1 MSKNKFSIE
10 KISNENL
17 ENLKEL
23 AIDWSLAHGLAI
35 KSNSSDINN
44 KLIATAIA
52 THAPVSLV
60 PSPFPKEL
68 FQTALELQPIFNLL
82 FHRISEDH
90 DFISN
95 VIEDIIKVD
104 DFIKNLYEIYL
115 KVRNEGVKQTVSLG
129 LHRSDYFS
137 HSFPN
142 SNQSKLLQVEFNTI
156 SSSFSSLSTLTGQ
169 LHRYLLEKTSYFDS
183 IDLFKKSDDYLLPE
197 NESMDAIPEGIAA
210 AHKIYGVE
218 DHKVHLIRKTLLEI
232 HEEGKLDGKTGT
244 LLIGDKE
251 IAVTYF
257 RAGYGPDHYP
267 THKEWGARLA
277 IECSRSIKCPTVAY
291 QLVGSKKFQQVL
303 SNPGILERYLS
314 DSSDITK
321 VRSCFAG
328 LYPLDSSPEGESATK
343 LALENPERF
352 VMKPQREG
360 GGNNIYGSDIP
371 LALMNLSKSE
381 RSSYILMDLIKPPS
395 IKNIVIRK
403 GELIKE
409 EMISELGIFGFF
421 LGGKVIKNV
430 EAAVDVEQEDKI
442 FVNKTAG
449 HLLRTKAKDTKE
461 GGVATGFS

>member
-169 LHRYLLEKTSYFDS
+169 LHSYFDS

-403 GELIKE
+403 G
-409 EMISELGIFGFF
+409 
-421 LGGKVIKNV
+421 GKVIKNV

-461 GGVATGFS
+461 GGVATGFSVIDSPLLI

>member
-137 HSFPN
+137 HSLPN

-156 SSSFSSLSTLTGQ
+156 SSSFSSLSTLT
-169 LHRYLLEKTSYFDS
+169 
-183 IDLFKKSDDYLLPE
+183 DLFKKSDDYLLPE

-218 DHKVHLIRKTLLEI
+218 DAYVLMIHLIRKTLLEI
-232 HEEGKLDGKTGT
+232 HEEGKLDEKTGT

-314 DSSDITK
+314 DSSDVTK

-395 IKNIVIRK
+395 VKNIVIRK

-421 LGGKVIKNV
+421 LGGKVIK
-430 EAAVDVEQEDKI
+430 DVEQEDKI

-449 HLLRTKAKDTKE
+449 YLLRTKAKDTKE
-461 GGVATGFS
+461 GGVATGFSVIDSPLLI